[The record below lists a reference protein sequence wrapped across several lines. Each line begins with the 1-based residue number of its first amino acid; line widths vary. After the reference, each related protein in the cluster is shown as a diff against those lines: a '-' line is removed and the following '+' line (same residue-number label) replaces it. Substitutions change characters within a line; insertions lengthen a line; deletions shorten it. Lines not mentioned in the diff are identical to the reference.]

1 MNVKKRSLATATWDF
16 FCSLKLTIATLILLA
31 ITSIIGTV
39 IQQNKSPE
47 EYLQV
52 YSESTYQILDALKF
66 FDMYHSWWFLSLLG
80 IFSLNLISCSVKRFP
95 RVWKT
100 VHEPVLVADDS
111 LFRTLSN
118 VDEHLVSGSM
128 DDLEGRLGT
137 FLSESFAAPVVTRVG
152 ETVHLFA
159 QKGRYARFGVYVTHL
174 SILIIF
180 AGAIIGSLFGYKA
193 YVNIEEG
200 KATDKV
206 WPRGGETPIE
216 LGFSVRCDE
225 FSVSYYDGTERPREF
240 KSLLTVLEGGKPVS
254 EALTERPVIV
264 NSPLTYKGITF
275 YQSSYGPTGQ
285 PVFTFKVSNRA
296 SGETAEFKVKQGQS
310 LDLPGG
316 GTFRVADFTPSFQ
329 TFGPAARIEV
339 FPASG
344 ERRSF
349 VVLQAHP
356 EFDAQRGGDYI
367 FSMVDYKQRYYT
379 GLQVA
384 KDPGVWVVWLG
395 CAMMV
400 IGSMVA
406 FFMSHRRIWVT
417 LQPVGKKTGIKLGG
431 TAHRNQPAFEI
442 FFDELKKKLK
452 TEIAS

>member
-1 MNVKKRSLATATWDF
+1 
-16 FCSLKLTIATLILLA
+16 
-31 ITSIIGTV
+31 
-39 IQQNKSPE
+39 
-47 EYLQV
+47 
-52 YSESTYQILDALKF
+52 
-66 FDMYHSWWFLSLLG
+66 
-80 IFSLNLISCSVKRFP
+80 
-95 RVWKT
+95 
-100 VHEPVLVADDS
+100 
-111 LFRTLSN
+111 
-118 VDEHLVSGSM
+118 
-128 DDLEGRLGT
+128 
-137 FLSESFAAPVVTRVG
+137 
-152 ETVHLFA
+152 
-159 QKGRYARFGVYVTHL
+159 
-174 SILIIF
+174 
-180 AGAIIGSLFGYKA
+180 
-193 YVNIEEG
+193 
-200 KATDKV
+200 
-206 WPRGGETPIE
+206 
-216 LGFSVRCDE
+216 
-225 FSVSYYDGTERPREF
+225 
-240 KSLLTVLEGGKPVS
+240 
-254 EALTERPVIV
+254 LTERPVIV

-275 YQSSYGPTGQ
+275 YQSSYGPTGD
-285 PVFTFKVSNRA
+285 PVFSFKVRNRA
-296 SGETAEFKVKQGQS
+296 SGETAELSVKQGQR

-316 GTFRVADFTPSFQ
+316 GAFRVADFTPSFQ

-339 FPASG
+339 FPAAG